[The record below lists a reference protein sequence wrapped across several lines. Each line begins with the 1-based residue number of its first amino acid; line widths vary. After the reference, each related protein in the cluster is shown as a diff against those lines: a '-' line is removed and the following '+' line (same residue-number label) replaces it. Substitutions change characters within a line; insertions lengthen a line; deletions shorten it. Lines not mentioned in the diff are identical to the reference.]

1 MALWLDWQIV
11 KQIVSRRMIVALFMG
26 FASGL
31 PLFLTTGSLIQAWM
45 TEEGVDLSVI
55 GLTALIGLPYA
66 VKFLWAPIFDR
77 YIPPFLGRRRGWLI
91 LIQILLMGAIVLLG
105 RTEPAQNLYMVALA
119 AFLVTFLSASQDI
132 VADAYRREDLPDEE
146 LGLGSSMFI
155 NGYRVG
161 ILLATGGGLIMA
173 DHMAYRSVYLIMA
186 ACMGVGVL
194 TTLFTPEPDLPD
206 DTPRTLREAV
216 VDPLIDYFKRS
227 NALLILTFILLYK
240 VGDTMASTM
249 TMPFYLDMGFTK
261 TEVGAVVKLFGFWAT
276 ILGSVIGGIL
286 MLRIGILKSL
296 WIFGVL
302 QALSTAGFC
311 LIAIIGHHVPLLSA
325 VIAFENLSAGMGT
338 SAYAA
343 YMASLTNKKFTA
355 TQYALLSSLMGIPR
369 VFAAAPT
376 GYFATIFGWKSFFIL
391 CTVSALP
398 GLLLLF
404 RIAPWWNRSNPVALV
419 E

>member
-1 MALWLDWQIV
+1 M
-11 KQIVSRRMIVALFMG
+11 
-26 FASGL
+26 
-31 PLFLTTGSLIQAWM
+31 
-45 TEEGVDLSVI
+45 
-55 GLTALIGLPYA
+55 
-66 VKFLWAPIFDR
+66 
-77 YIPPFLGRRRGWLI
+77 
-91 LIQILLMGAIVLLG
+91 
-105 RTEPAQNLYMVALA
+105 
-119 AFLVTFLSASQDI
+119 
-132 VADAYRREDLPDEE
+132 
-146 LGLGSSMFI
+146 
-155 NGYRVG
+155 
-161 ILLATGGGLIMA
+161 
-173 DHMAYRSVYLIMA
+173 
-186 ACMGVGVL
+186 
-194 TTLFTPEPDLPD
+194 
-206 DTPRTLREAV
+206 
-216 VDPLIDYFKRS
+216 
-227 NALLILTFILLYK
+227 
-240 VGDTMASTM
+240 
-249 TMPFYLDMGFTK
+249 
-261 TEVGAVVKLFGFWAT
+261 GAVVKLFGFWAT
-276 ILGSVIGGIL
+276 ILGGVMGGIL

-311 LIAIIGHHVPLLSA
+311 LIAIIGHHVPLLSG

-404 RIAPWWNRSNPVALV
+404 KIAPWWNGANPVALA